1 MNDLKLTVSFIG
13 IAFPPKVQEKRHK
26 RVKQTEE
33 EGDDKKKK
41 EEGLQ
46 PLTGTFGKVDKE
58 QAVQKLLWTTL
69 DDERMVKKKKNSC
82 HLKLVLFS
90 SNSKMSL
97 LVQKTRRVVLLVFSF
112 MTSM

>member
-69 DDERMVKKKKNSC
+69 DDERMVKKKKKKKANC
-82 HLKLVLFS
+82 NQYRDTFNMLIY
-90 SNSKMSL
+90 
-97 LVQKTRRVVLLVFSF
+97 
-112 MTSM
+112 